1 MALSDRPYAVGY
13 SNFFPRGVRWL
24 LIANFAIFIIN
35 FFAAHSGYYR
45 LFVPFFL
52 DPDAVIGSLAIW
64 QLVTYLFLHDVGGF
78 SHILFNMLALW
89 MFGLELER
97 TWGTH
102 QFLKYYFI
110 CGIGAGICVVLA
122 DLIFG
127 GAGRTIGASGAIYG
141 LLGAFGYLFPNREIL
156 FSFLFPIKAK
166 YFVMIIGA
174 IAFMS
179 SFAAPGGPVSHLAH
193 LGGLV
198 IGILYLRS
206 QGANRLSPRG
216 AGQAAGYPAG
226 YGAYGAVPRKKPRP
240 NPIAL
245 ARNWYKEWKL
255 QRARRKF
262 EVYLR
267 KHNRDRD
274 PFVH

>member
-1 MALSDRPYAVGY
+1 MAFSDRRYATGY
-13 SNFFPRGVRWL
+13 SSFFPRGVRWL
-24 LIANFAIFIIN
+24 LITNIAIFVVY
-35 FFAAHSGYYR
+35 FFAAHSGYGR
-45 LFVPFFL
+45 MFLPFFL
-52 DPDAVIGSLAIW
+52 DPEAVVGDLAVW
-64 QLVTYLFLHDVGGF
+64 QLFTYMFLHDPGGF

-89 MFGLELER
+89 MFGLDLEQA
-97 TWGTH
+97 WGTER
-102 QFLKYYFI
+102 FLKYYFL
-110 CGIGAGICVVLA
+110 CGVGAGVCVVLA
-122 DLIFG
+122 HLILG

-141 LLGAFGYLFPNREIL
+141 LLGAFGYLFPNRQIL
-156 FSFLFPIKAK
+156 FSFLFPMQAK

-179 SFAAPGGPVSHLAH
+179 SLAAPGGTVSHLAH
-193 LGGLV
+193 LSGLV
-198 IGILYLRS
+198 IGLVYLRS

-216 AGQAAGYPAG
+216 AGAYAPIP
-226 YGAYGAVPRKKPRP
+226 GAPHRKPRTSP
-240 NPIAL
+240 VA
-245 ARNWYKEWKL
+245 AVRNWYKEWKL

>member
-1 MALSDRPYAVGY
+1 MALSDRPCSVGY
-13 SNFFPRGVRWL
+13 SNFFPQGVRWL
-24 LIANFAIFIIN
+24 LISNIAIFVLY
-35 FFAAHSGYYR
+35 FFAEHSGYGA
-45 LFVPFFL
+45 LFAPFYL
-52 DPDAVIGSLAIW
+52 DPQDVLSGALW
-64 QLVTYLFLHDVGGF
+64 QLVTYMFLHDAGGF

-89 MFGLELER
+89 MFGVELEK
-97 TWGTH
+97 TWGTR
-102 QFLKYYFI
+102 QFLKYYFL
-110 CGIGAGICVVLA
+110 CGVGAGLCVVLA
-122 DLIFG
+122 QVLFG

-141 LLGAFGYLFPNREIL
+141 LLGAFGYMFPTRQIL
-156 FSFLFPIKAK
+156 FSFLFPIQAK
-166 YFVMIIGA
+166 YFVMILGA

-179 SFAAPGGPVSHLAH
+179 SLAAPGGPVSHLAH

-198 IGILYLRS
+198 IGLVYLRR

-216 AGQAAGYPAG
+216 GYAPTG
-226 YGAYGAVPRKKPRP
+226 YAPSYGGPVRKKRA
-240 NPIAL
+240 NPIAT

-267 KHNRDRD
+267 KHNRDRG

>member
-13 SNFFPRGVRWL
+13 SSFFPKAVKWL
-24 LIANFAIFIIN
+24 LISNIAIFVIY
-35 FFAAHSGYYR
+35 FFAANSGYWR
-45 LFVPFFL
+45 IFLPFFL
-52 DPDAVIGSLAIW
+52 DPDAVIGNLAIW
-64 QLVTYLFLHDVGGF
+64 QLVTYMFLHDPGGF

-89 MFGLELER
+89 MFGVELEH
-97 TWGTH
+97 TWGTER
-102 QFLKYYFI
+102 FLKYYFL
-110 CGIGAGICVVLA
+110 CGIGAALCVVIA
-122 DLIFG
+122 DILTG

-141 LLGAFGYLFPNREIL
+141 LLGAFGYLFPDRQIL

-179 SFAAPGGPVSHLAH
+179 SLAAPGGPVSHIAH

-198 IGILYLRS
+198 IGISYLRY
-206 QGANRLSPRG
+206 QGASRNAPRG
-216 AGQAAGYPAG
+216 RLAPQPHAAAPGYAVRRPA
-226 YGAYGAVPRKKPRP
+226 KKAS
-240 NPIAL
+240 NPITL